1 MKIFLVTN
9 VGGDQ
14 AKALQRVSYK
24 HRLLAFPDL
33 DKAKWGLVDLTRYKQ
48 GDSKM
53 PTKADSSITGGYLT
67 KSESTPQ
74 TLEEIKS
81 EIDEKLLRFTDSEYA
96 KKQNAERATYSRAKR
111 GIK

>member
-1 MKIFLVTN
+1 
-9 VGGDQ
+9 
-14 AKALQRVSYK
+14 
-24 HRLLAFPDL
+24 
-33 DKAKWGLVDLTRYKQ
+33 
-48 GDSKM
+48 M